1 MLKAD
6 LNLSMRVFF
15 PFFLDGPNK
24 ERREKEGAFSH
35 QRGGDQRVHH
45 QCPQAH
51 PWSVSTAGVMP
62 KKPFPI
68 YLFVCLKYLLM
79 LVGLYKAALKKRV
92 IQ

>member
-1 MLKAD
+1 
-6 LNLSMRVFF
+6 MRVFS

-62 KKPFPI
+62 KNDFRYI
-68 YLFVCLKYLLM
+68 CLY
-79 LVGLYKAALKKRV
+79 V
-92 IQ
+92 